1 MAFEILLV
9 VLVILTSS
17 EGKYIGLVFVIFY
30 LTMSIVHIIFKIMFH
45 VSIVN

>member
-1 MAFEILLV
+1 MNGASPFYKMAFEILLV

-30 LTMSIVHIIFKIMFH
+30 LTMSIVHIIL
-45 VSIVN
+45 